1 MDALLGFVLFFFA
14 CIVVIIVARARGRSG
29 TVFGLATLAGAFVIV
44 PVVAA
49 NGGTGFEAG
58 LAAFLAPL
66 MALITASI
74 IPNGKD
80 MAAKTGEF
88 GDHKKCPY
96 CAEPVRKEAIKCR
109 HCSSDLPP
117 IGMADTPSGGLNV
130 EAVGLMTEY
139 GITYDGTSYYLEG
152 KAYATLDYA
161 VKTAKHAL
169 ITSTSS

>member
-14 CIVVIIVARARGRSG
+14 TLIVVIVARKRGRSG
-29 TVFGLATLAGAFVIV
+29 IVFGLATLAGGFVIV
-44 PVVAA
+44 PFVGS

-66 MALITASI
+66 MTLVTASI

-109 HCSSDLPP
+109 HCSSDLS
-117 IGMADTPSGGLNV
+117 ASSVV
-130 EAVGLMTEY
+130 EQA
-139 GITYDGTSYYLEG
+139 
-152 KAYATLDYA
+152 
-161 VKTAKHAL
+161 
-169 ITSTSS
+169 